1 MFAKRF
7 DAVFEGWKSV
17 LKMWLEPLSQ
27 VLGVLGNP
35 WVSLGIVGVCF
46 GIILL
51 GCILIRRDSFGRKM
65 KNPRVLTL
73 CAMMMALNIILGYF
87 TLRFTEFLRIGFGF
101 ITQPVVGMAFGPLIC
116 TITGM
121 IQDII
126 SLALN
131 PTGAYIPAY
140 TLSVGISGMFY
151 GIILH
156 NKKIT
161 LYRVFLAEFLVIFVG
176 NILLNSIALAPT
188 VASGFVGI
196 LPSRIL
202 KNLLLLPIQTVV
214 SYLILK
220 FVQKQKLLKILE
232 R

>member
-1 MFAKRF
+1 
-7 DAVFEGWKSV
+7 
-17 LKMWLEPLSQ
+17 
-27 VLGVLGNP
+27 
-35 WVSLGIVGVCF
+35 
-46 GIILL
+46 
-51 GCILIRRDSFGRKM
+51 
-65 KNPRVLTL
+65 
-73 CAMMMALNIILGYF
+73 
-87 TLRFTEFLRIGFGF
+87 
-101 ITQPVVGMAFGPLIC
+101 
-116 TITGM
+116 M
-121 IQDII
+121 IQDVI

-140 TLSVGISGMFY
+140 TLSVGVSGMFY
-151 GIILH
+151 GMMLH
-156 NKKIT
+156 NKRIT
-161 LYRVFLAEFLVIFVG
+161 LWRVFLAELLVIVVG
-176 NILLNSIALAPT
+176 NILLNTIALAPT

>member
-1 MFAKRF
+1 MFQERF
-7 DAVFEGWKSV
+7 DAMMEGWKLS
-17 LKMWLEPLSQ
+17 LMAWLEPLSR
-27 VLGVLGNP
+27 VLGVLSNP
-35 WVSLGIVGVCF
+35 WVSFGIVAIVFAG
-46 GIILL
+46 LL
-51 GCILIRRDSFGRKM
+51 LFCILFRRDSFQKQL
-65 KNPRVLTL
+65 KNPRVLTI

-101 ITQPVVGMAFGPLIC
+101 VTQPVVGIAFGPLIC
-116 TITGM
+116 CATGM
-121 IQDII
+121 IQDVI
-126 SLALN
+126 SLVLK

-140 TLSVGISGMFY
+140 TLSVGVSGMFY
-151 GIILH
+151 GMMLH
-156 NKKIT
+156 SKKVTIW
-161 LYRVFLAEFLVIFVG
+161 RVFLAELLVSVVG
-176 NILLNSIALAPT
+176 NILLNTIALAPT